1 MINNSDQQGDFG
13 VFKWRL
19 LLFDILFIS
28 AYFVCMSRG
37 FFEIYIGKTSAYV
50 VQIATWSIFLAL
62 LPMVLKVHWMKV
74 NKSIFAY
81 IILGFIVFLSSVL
94 TIFMTGFEYG
104 YIYASVTMY
113 IAALLLYGSSIRPKY
128 IKSSNLVDPIM
139 IVTIVMVT
147 VAFLQQ
153 LDIIDMP
160 GDSITEILRPSSITG
175 SYLHYPIVIAILS
188 IIFIQSAILLKKKRY
203 MFMSILCPISV
214 YISFSRSSMMIIGLS
229 IVFWFIMYLNTL
241 PYKKKILVLQ
251 IGILLSFIFF
261 GIVIM
266 QKNNFFLSRFIGAF
280 DIKSEGNDSRTEIW
294 LNGINLLRFDT
305 LFYGHYTG
313 LYTNV
318 TQNLT
323 GVSTFVL
330 ESGFLQQIVS
340 FGLIGTLAF
349 YAILFGVFLSIEK
362 SCIWLKAVVLA
373 SIMQSFVYQ
382 STEVF
387 PFIVLISL
395 LPIISSV
402 INYDLNNRSKQ
413 VKIHISL

>member
-1 MINNSDQQGDFG
+1 
-13 VFKWRL
+13 
-19 LLFDILFIS
+19 
-28 AYFVCMSRG
+28 
-37 FFEIYIGKTSAYV
+37 
-50 VQIATWSIFLAL
+50 
-62 LPMVLKVHWMKV
+62 
-74 NKSIFAY
+74 
-81 IILGFIVFLSSVL
+81 
-94 TIFMTGFEYG
+94 
-104 YIYASVTMY
+104 
-113 IAALLLYGSSIRPKY
+113 
-128 IKSSNLVDPIM
+128 
-139 IVTIVMVT
+139 
-147 VAFLQQ
+147 
-153 LDIIDMP
+153 
-160 GDSITEILRPSSITG
+160 
-175 SYLHYPIVIAILS
+175 
-188 IIFIQSAILLKKKRY
+188 
-203 MFMSILCPISV
+203 MSILCPISV
-214 YISFSRSSMMIIGLS
+214 YISFSRSGMMIIGLS